1 MTLLA
6 WLSVLN
12 QAASSQLNEKK
23 EYLKLAQQM
32 EKSRKREEAT
42 KKEKTER
49 EVSLK
54 KENSMIRVLLKNEK
68 EDSYFHP
75 DVTLK
80 RNGEKFY
87 YGRETVDEAGGR
99 DTRSLRIKRGSRSC
113 LCPASAALQFIKA
126 AWK

>member
-1 MTLLA
+1 
-6 WLSVLN
+6 
-12 QAASSQLNEKK
+12 
-23 EYLKLAQQM
+23 M
-32 EKSRKREEAT
+32 EKSGKREEAT

-54 KENSMIRVLLKNEK
+54 KESSMIRVLLKNEK

-87 YGRETVDEAGGR
+87 YGRETVDEAGGTIR
-99 DTRSLRIKRGSRSC
+99 VLRIKRESRISC
-113 LCPASAALQFIKA
+113 LCPVSAALQFIKA